1 MSEKLNHKNL
11 RAWPTKAFY
20 TGVVALS
27 LIFVLLLSA
36 CAGIAPTGTPAPTK
50 GAGDPT
56 PTTAGREAT
65 ATPGSTA
72 TTAPTATSSP
82 NATSSPTATT
92 APKAT
97 TAPTPTSS
105 GLRTFTK
112 TELAAFNGKSGNAA
126 YIAISG
132 TVYDVSAVS
141 VWSTGTHE
149 GFAAGKDLTADFPHS
164 ASKFSGVPIV
174 GTYVG

>member
-1 MSEKLNHKNL
+1 MLEKRDRKNP

-56 PTTAGREAT
+56 PTTNAEAT
-65 ATPGSTA
+65 ATTTPGA
-72 TTAPTATSSP
+72 TTA
-82 NATSSPTATT
+82 PTATT

>member
-1 MSEKLNHKNL
+1 MFDKLKSRNP

-36 CAGIAPTGTPAPTK
+36 CAGIAPSGSPAPTK

-56 PTTAGREAT
+56 PTTTGTDATTTPGATTTPDPTAPT
-65 ATPGSTA
+65 ATPSPNA
-72 TTAPTATSSP
+72 TTAPTS
-82 NATSSPTATT
+82 
-92 APKAT
+92 T

-112 TELAAFNGKSGNAA
+112 TELAAFNGKSGNPA
-126 YIAISG
+126 YIAVDG
-132 TVYDVSAVS
+132 TVYDVTAVS
-141 VWSTGTHE
+141 VWSGGTHQ
-149 GFAAGKDLTADFPHS
+149 GFSAGKDLTADFPHS
-164 ASKFSGVPIV
+164 ASKFNGVPIV
-174 GTYVG
+174 GTYIG